1 MAQLFDTTFRALEF
15 ATAGTQMR
23 HHVIT
28 SNLANVDTPKY
39 KSLDLDFQ
47 RTLRTA
53 LKEERPTP
61 PSNAIGRFQQL
72 ENKSF
77 ALEVKMTHQ
86 KRDEQA
92 RNRFGTHLLAEST
105 TEERLDRNNVDVDK
119 EMAKLMENSY
129 FHRAYL
135 ELANRKFRLLKSA
148 ISGRV

>member
-39 KSLDLDFQ
+39 KSLDL
-47 RTLRTA
+47 
-53 LKEERPTP
+53 E
-61 PSNAIGRFQQL
+61 FQQL

-86 KRDEQA
+86 KRAEQA

-119 EMAKLMENSY
+119 EMAKLIENSY

>member
-1 MAQLFDTTFRALEF
+1 MAQLFDTTSRALEF
-15 ATAGTQMR
+15 AAAGTQMR

-28 SNLANVDTPKY
+28 SNIANADTPKY

-47 RTLRTA
+47 QTLRTA
-53 LKEERPTP
+53 LNEERPTP

-86 KRDEQA
+86 KEAEQT
-92 RNRFGTHLLAEST
+92 RNRFGMHLLAEPT

-119 EMAKLMENSY
+119 EMA
-129 FHRAYL
+129 
-135 ELANRKFRLLKSA
+135 NRKFRVLKNA

>member
-1 MAQLFDTTFRALEF
+1 MAQLFDTTSRALEF
-15 ATAGTQMR
+15 AAVGTQMR

-28 SNLANVDTPKY
+28 SNIANADTPKY

-47 RTLRTA
+47 QTLRTA
-53 LKEERPTP
+53 LNEERPTP

-86 KRDEQA
+86 KEAEQT
-92 RNRFGTHLLAEST
+92 RNRFGMHLLAEPT

-135 ELANRKFRLLKSA
+135 ELANRKFRLLKNA
-148 ISGRV
+148 ISC

>member
-1 MAQLFDTTFRALEF
+1 MAQLFDTTSRALEF
-15 ATAGTQMR
+15 AAAGTQMR

-28 SNLANVDTPKY
+28 SNIANADTPKY

-47 RTLRTA
+47 QTLRTA
-53 LKEERPTP
+53 LNEERPTP

-86 KRDEQA
+86 KEAEQTH
-92 RNRFGTHLLAEST
+92 NRFGMHLLAEPT

-135 ELANRKFRLLKSA
+135 ELANRKFRLLKNA

>member
-1 MAQLFDTTFRALEF
+1 MAQLFDTTSRALEF
-15 ATAGTQMR
+15 AVAGTQMR

-28 SNLANVDTPKY
+28 SNIANADTPKY

-47 RTLRTA
+47 QTLRTA
-53 LKEERPTP
+53 LNEERPTP

-77 ALEVKMTHQ
+77 ALGVKMTHQ
-86 KRDEQA
+86 KKAEQT
-92 RNRFGTHLLAEST
+92 RNRFGTHLLAEPT

-135 ELANRKFRLLKSA
+135 ELANRKFRVLKNA

>member
-1 MAQLFDTTFRALEF
+1 MAQLFDTTSRALEF
-15 ATAGTQMR
+15 AAAGTQMR

-28 SNLANVDTPKY
+28 SNIANADTPKY

-47 RTLRTA
+47 QTLRTA
-53 LKEERPTP
+53 LNEERPTP

-86 KRDEQA
+86 KEAEQT
-92 RNRFGTHLLAEST
+92 RNRFGMHLLAEPT

-135 ELANRKFRLLKSA
+135 ELANRKFRVLKNA